1 MHEIN
6 DLEYCVCNVM
16 EDAVIEEESMKEI
29 DIRSAKIKFE
39 ERRISG
45 LIK

>member
-6 DLEYCVCNVM
+6 DLGYCVCNVM
-16 EDAVIEEESMKEI
+16 EDVVIEEESMKEI

-45 LIK
+45 VTK